1 MSKSTNI
8 VKLSNGENLICT
20 VVCDTD
26 KHIEIESPLKM
37 ETISRVTKTG
47 VVESLSLGKWVQ
59 PFSDQKTISLNKNL
73 VIINLPV
80 TIGLEKYSLYMVELI
95 QKQGRI
101 FVQSQKRKDQRSLLL
116 VMVLLA
122 QVSIFAIFTTSCSQ
136 VRLNQEYECYNQS
149 DEDCVLHQLK
159 IPL

>member
-8 VKLSNGENLICT
+8 VKLSNGENLICD
-20 VVCDTD
+20 VISETD

-47 VVESLSLGKWVQ
+47 VIESLSLGKWMQ

-80 TIGLEKYSLYMVELI
+80 TIGLEKYYEYVLKKMDLGDGPSEEDLKAIEEEERQDVMSEYI
-95 QKQGRI
+95 
-101 FVQSQKRKDQRSLLL
+101 KDGYT
-116 VMVLLA
+116 
-122 QVSIFAIFTTSCSQ
+122 I
-136 VRLNQEYECYNQS
+136 
-149 DEDCVLHQLK
+149 H
-159 IPL
+159 

>member
-26 KHIEIESPLKM
+26 KHIEVESPLKM

-80 TIGLEKYSLYMVELI
+80 TIGLEKYYEYVLKKMDLGDGPSEEELKAI
-95 QKQGRI
+95 EEEERQDVMSEYI
-101 FVQSQKRKDQRSLLL
+101 KDGYT
-116 VMVLLA
+116 
-122 QVSIFAIFTTSCSQ
+122 I
-136 VRLNQEYECYNQS
+136 
-149 DEDCVLHQLK
+149 H
-159 IPL
+159 

>member
-8 VKLSNGENLICT
+8 VKLSNGENLICS

-80 TIGLEKYSLYMVELI
+80 TIGLEKYYEYVLKKMDLGDGPSEEELKAIEEEEKQRMMLKLLDIRTFQVGWLLKALLYILPIYVTCLTI
-95 QKQGRI
+95 LPQKIMGR
-101 FVQSQKRKDQRSLLL
+101 
-116 VMVLLA
+116 
-122 QVSIFAIFTTSCSQ
+122 
-136 VRLNQEYECYNQS
+136 
-149 DEDCVLHQLK
+149 
-159 IPL
+159 